1 MDATLHPAM
10 AVTNIKNM
18 IPLILEDESSHF
30 TTWTAL
36 FEVHCRAYQVY
47 EHLLP
52 RTPAPVPPTSSS
64 AEDIAKALAAK
75 VAADALWSRL
85 DALVLQWIYGTIS
98 KPLLHIILIP
108 GQTAYEAWL
117 AIANHFND
125 NKCTRQ
131 ILLQH
136 QFSNIHLE
144 SFPNMAAY
152 CQHAKHLADQL
163 NGVGAPVDNQ
173 RLISVNVAPVSLWPN
188 PRRNQSPP
196 GQRPLRPPPLLQPP
210 SHNLLSPPPRL
221 LAAAGTA
228 DQETGDGGTSRG
240 DRSNTN
246 HPQHPYI
253 VFPNSWTASQWSSL
267 MQHSPPPGTT
277 PCPYPSAPRT
287 NTSSAGILGAAPA
300 QAYTATLSPTDIQQ
314 ALYALSLSQ
323 PDPNGVMDTGAS
335 SHMKTPQG
343 TISPSSFNT
352 CTSKFIV
359 VGNGMTIPVIGQGN
373 LTLPPPFPPFKLNNV
388 LFAPNLV
395 KNLIS
400 VRKLTTDN
408 LLSIEFDP
416 FGFTVKDLKTKAPLL
431 RCNSS
436 GDLYPLT
443 APLPL
448 KTTPTAFVAT
458 TQDRWHQRLGHP
470 GFSTLQSLP
479 LSFSSISNK
488 YDNTLCQACV
498 FGKSVRFPFF
508 DSCNRTSLPF
518 DIIHSDL
525 WTSPVPSTGGHRFH
539 LHGFTV
545 SYGLIELFWIGGS
558 TPAMNYLFIGITLE
572 VDQLHNTLRVLCIT
586 LSLEIR
592 LPMVCK
598 NKEVSITAF

>member
-125 NKCTRQ
+125 NKSTRQ

-173 RLISVNVAPVSLWPN
+173 RLVSQLLAGLTEAYESISTVLQNRDPLPDFSECRSRLTMAESTKKSVSARAAASSATALAATTV
-188 PRRNQSPP
+188 S
-196 GQRPLRPPPLLQPP
+196 QPP
-210 SHNLLSPPPRL
+210 VAASSSTRSRGNSRPRNR
-221 LAAAGTA
+221 GR
-228 DQETGDGGTSRG
+228 GTSRG

-253 VFPNSWTASQWSSL
+253 VFPNSWTASQ
-267 MQHSPPPGTT
+267 
-277 PCPYPSAPRT
+277 
-287 NTSSAGILGAAPA
+287 
-300 QAYTATLSPTDIQQ
+300 
-314 ALYALSLSQ
+314 
-323 PDPNGVMDTGAS
+323 
-335 SHMKTPQG
+335 
-343 TISPSSFNT
+343 
-352 CTSKFIV
+352 
-359 VGNGMTIPVIGQGN
+359 
-373 LTLPPPFPPFKLNNV
+373 
-388 LFAPNLV
+388 
-395 KNLIS
+395 
-400 VRKLTTDN
+400 
-408 LLSIEFDP
+408 
-416 FGFTVKDLKTKAPLL
+416 
-431 RCNSS
+431 
-436 GDLYPLT
+436 
-443 APLPL
+443 
-448 KTTPTAFVAT
+448 
-458 TQDRWHQRLGHP
+458 
-470 GFSTLQSLP
+470 
-479 LSFSSISNK
+479 
-488 YDNTLCQACV
+488 
-498 FGKSVRFPFF
+498 
-508 DSCNRTSLPF
+508 
-518 DIIHSDL
+518 
-525 WTSPVPSTGGHRFH
+525 
-539 LHGFTV
+539 
-545 SYGLIELFWIGGS
+545 
-558 TPAMNYLFIGITLE
+558 
-572 VDQLHNTLRVLCIT
+572 
-586 LSLEIR
+586 
-592 LPMVCK
+592 
-598 NKEVSITAF
+598 